1 MKPIEKFLMRSL
13 SYLLVIASIGLSI
26 QLLNYNPMT
35 YAAEDLDRYWSIL
48 TGDQQTPPVTTDALG
63 YVGLKFQDDRTRLVY
78 NVNAEHIGKVT
89 AVYIYQIDK
98 GKNATIV
105 LDLLHSPREL
115 IKSIDKVV
123 DKTPQG
129 KTKGTVSMGGVT
141 SDDLKGQLKGKT
153 LSDLLE
159 LMVNGSVYVI
169 VHTKDFPNGEIRGN
183 SFVGIDRL
191 FPDFTDIKWE

>member
-1 MKPIEKFLMRSL
+1 MQGLP
-13 SYLLVIASIGLSI
+13 YLLIVASTLLVQIINSI
-26 QLLNYNPMT
+26 PMS

-63 YVGLKFQDDRTRLVY
+63 YIGLKFQDDRTRLVF

-89 AVYIYQIDK
+89 AVYLYQIDK
-98 GKNATIV
+98 AKNGTIV

-115 IKSIDKVV
+115 IKGVDKVV

-129 KTKGTVSMGGVT
+129 KTKGTVSMGGAT
-141 SDDLKGQLKGKT
+141 SDDLQGQLKGKP
-153 LSDLLE
+153 LSDLRE
-159 LMVNGSVYVI
+159 FMVNGSVYVSI
-169 VHTKDFPNGEIRGN
+169 HTKDYSNGEIRGD

-191 FPDFTDIKWE
+191 FPDFTDIKWK

>member
-13 SYLLVIASIGLSI
+13 PYLLVIASIGLSI
-26 QLLNYNPMT
+26 QLLNNNPIT

-89 AVYIYQIDK
+89 AVYLYQTDK
-98 GKNATIV
+98 AQNGTTV

-115 IKSIDKVV
+115 KSIDKVV

-129 KTKGTVSMGGVT
+129 KTKGTVSMGGAI
-141 SDDLKGQLKGKT
+141 SDDLQGQLKGKS
-153 LSDLLE
+153 LSDLLK
-159 LMVNGSVYVI
+159 LMVNGSVYVSI
-169 VHTKDFPNGEIRGN
+169 HTKDFPHGEIRGN